1 MKNVLTWVKKTAF
14 VFFVVVAVFYNPPP
28 SHASIS
34 GWIKNEIYGNGSTNQ
49 QKTAGQLSTPPPGV
63 SQQLWC
69 AAHPGLGTCA
79 QGDQT
84 GVNAVITAVITALDG
99 AQSSIEAIAVDI
111 FFMLAP
117 ISVLALGIRIAFNA
131 ENGVVIPVGR
141 LLIALTTCWIFV
153 EVGPYLSSAIVREA
167 ELYGTGVSPSMIAQ
181 VKSNVASSAPGGFFS
196 SGSINA
202 LMPNVS
208 ALDPWNYVKAGLQE
222 SAMVMIQ
229 AIPTPAGSTWGKLS
243 EIGSLL
249 AGTPTLLLY
258 LLAAIVILIVFV
270 LVGLEAV
277 KLLFET
283 HIYIMF
289 TSLAAAFTAL
299 NAGNIGCRLVG
310 VCDIMKIIFAQ
321 SMKVFVFF
329 LAVPIM
335 SLEQAGVEK
344 MVSTG
349 WGVWSA
355 LVLIASSIICFYI
368 FEAIMNAASKIFNP
382 GGLGSFAQAGF
393 SMASGST
400 AGSAA
405 GAVLGASTGGIGG
418 ALSGA
423 IKGKSSGGLEGA
435 LKGGAK
441 GATEGAFRGFHQGA
455 FKGAMAG
462 SKSGGLKGAFSG
474 AASGV
479 TQAGRSASSDFA
491 SHKADMASDKA
502 NKSGSPTDHAT
513 AAKAHTSAAQQAKAA
528 QDPERAEYH
537 AEKAKEHAE
546 KSKIPSTNFGDGGGG
561 KGSDSG
567 GSGTKAAGKGS
578 GLFGAD
584 GKPL

>member
-28 SHASIS
+28 SHASIL

-84 GVNAVITAVITALDG
+84 GVNSVITAVIASLDR

-131 ENGVVIPVGR
+131 ESGVVIPVGR
-141 LLIALTTCWIFV
+141 LLIALSTCWIFV

-167 ELYGTGVSPSMIAQ
+167 ELYGTGVSQSMNAQ
-181 VKSNVASSAPGGFFS
+181 VKANVMSSAPGGFFS
-196 SGSINA
+196 SGAINA

-229 AIPTPAGSTWGKLS
+229 AIPTPAGSTWGKLE

-249 AGTPTLLLY
+249 ASTPTLLLY
-258 LLAAIVILIVFV
+258 LLAAIVILAVFAIVGIEAAF
-270 LVGLEAV
+270 LV
-277 KLLFET
+277 FET
-283 HIYIMF
+283 HVFIMF
-289 TSLAAAFTAL
+289 TAIAAAFTAL
-299 NAGNIGCRLVG
+299 NAGNIGPRFAGVG
-310 VCDIMKIIFAQ
+310 EIMKIVLGQA
-321 SMKVFVFF
+321 MKVFVFF
-329 LAVPIM
+329 LAVPII
-335 SLEQAGVEK
+335 SLEQSGVEK

-349 WGVWSA
+349 WGIWSA
-355 LVLIASSIICFYI
+355 LVLIASSVVCFFI
-368 FEAIMNAASKIFNP
+368 FESILKASGKIFGHGGMSSFGKGLMEFAGGMALGAATGGAGGAAMGAAKGAAKSLAASKGSPLGHRANSAFRDAA
-382 GGLGSFAQAGF
+382 GGLH
-393 SMASGST
+393 
-400 AGSAA
+400 
-405 GAVLGASTGGIGG
+405 
-418 ALSGA
+418 
-423 IKGKSSGGLEGA
+423 K
-435 LKGGAK
+435 
-441 GATEGAFRGFHQGA
+441 GA
-455 FKGAMAG
+455 FKGAQSGASAG
-462 SKSGGLKGAFSG
+462 AKGGTKSGASSGFYQGAKSGGATVESDHATH
-474 AASGV
+474 AADEASRKANSV
-479 TQAGRSASSDFA
+479 DTPEEHSKASSA
-491 SHKADMASDKA
+491 HKSA
-502 NKSGSPTDHAT
+502 AT
-513 AAKAHTSAAQQAKAA
+513 AAKNA

-537 AEKAKEHAE
+537 SEKAKEHKE
-546 KSKIPSTNFGDGGGG
+546 KSKIPSTNFGDSGGG

-567 GSGTKAAGKGS
+567 ESGTKNAGKGS
-578 GLFGAD
+578 GLFGPD
-584 GKPL
+584 NKPL